1 MRLFAQLSWY
11 FRREWRRYLGAIALL
26 VIIAVL
32 QLIPPKVVGIV
43 VDGVTQQHYTAEK
56 VWMWI
61 GALVL
66 IAVMVYLLRYV
77 WRVLLFGASYQLAV
91 ELRED
96 FYRQLSRQHP
106 AFYLRHRTGDLIA
119 RATNDVDRVVFAAG
133 EGVLTLVDSMVMGCA
148 VLIVMSTQISWQLT
162 LLALL
167 PMPLMALAIKRN
179 GDALHERFRV
189 AQAAFSSLNDRTQES
204 LTSIRMIKAFGLED
218 RQSAQFAA
226 DAADTGAKNM
236 RVARIDARFDPTI
249 YIAIGAANLLAIGG
263 GSWMV
268 IHGSLTL
275 GQLTSFVMYLGLMI
289 WPMLALAWMFN
300 IVERGSAAYGRIRT
314 MLEEA
319 PAVDDGTEAV
329 PAGRGVLQVAIRDF
343 IYPQA
348 SKPSLEQVNF
358 TLQPGQMLGICG
370 PTGAGK
376 STILALLQ
384 RHFDVTHGEI
394 RFHDLPLPIL
404 QLDSWRARLAVV
416 NQTPFLFSDTVAN
429 NIALGKPDATQAQ
442 IERVAQLA
450 SVHDDILR
458 LPQGYETEVGERGV
472 MLSGGQKQ
480 RISIARALL
489 LEAEI
494 LILDDALS
502 AVDGRT
508 EHQILHNLRQWGG
521 RGGRSLSAP
530 TACRR
535 SLRPVK
541 FWYCS
546 MGILPSA
553 AATRRWPCSPA
564 GTATCIDI
572 SSWRPRST
580 RFRRRKRRPWMRS
593 FTELWP
599 TLKRL
604 LAYGSPWR
612 KPLAI
617 AVAMMW
623 IAAAAEVSG
632 PLLISYFIDNMV
644 AKHTLPLKLVA
655 GLAVAYIALQLLAA
669 LLHYNQSLL
678 FNRAAV
684 GVVQQLRSD
693 VMDAALH
700 QPLSEFD
707 TQPVGQLISRVT
719 NDTEVIRDLYVTVVA
734 TVLRSAALIGA
745 MLVAM
750 FSLDW
755 RMALVAIAIFP
766 AVLIVMIIYQRYS
779 TPIVRRVRAWLA
791 DINDGFNEV
800 INGMGVIQQ
809 FRQQARFGERMR
821 EASYAHYLARMQTL
835 RLDGFLLR
843 PLLSL
848 FSSLVLCGLLML
860 FGFSAVGTI
869 EVGVLYA
876 FISYLGRLNEPLIE
890 LTTQQ
895 SMLQQ
900 AVVAGERVFEL
911 MDRPRQAWG
920 TDDAPLSS
928 GRVEIDHLSFAY
940 RGDRLVLQDI
950 TLDIPSRSFVALV
963 GHTGSGKST
972 LASLMMGYYP
982 LTHGEIRIDGR
993 PLASLSH
1000 SALRRGIAMVQQDPV
1015 VLADTFYANV
1025 ALGRDISE
1033 AQVWEALEAVQ
1044 LAAVARSMSDG
1055 LYTQLGEQ
1063 GNNLSVG
1070 QKQLLALARVLVETP
1085 QVLILDEATANID
1098 SGTEQAIQQALTK
1111 VRQHTTLVVIA
1122 HRLSTIVEAD
1132 TILVLHRGQAV
1143 ERGTHQQLL
1152 AAKGRYWQMYQLQLA
1167 GEELAASARE
1177 ESLSA

>member
-11 FRREWRRYLGAIALL
+11 FRREWQRYLGAVALL
-26 VIIAVL
+26 IIIAIL
-32 QLIPPKVVGIV
+32 QLIPPKVVGYV
-43 VDGVTQQHYTAEK
+43 VDGVTEQHYTAAR
-56 VWMWI
+56 VMMWV
-61 GALVL
+61 GTLVL
-66 IAVMVYLLRYV
+66 TAVVVYLLRYV

-106 AFYLRHRTGDLIA
+106 EFYLRHRTGDLIA

-133 EGVLTLVDSMVMGCA
+133 EGVLTLVDSLVMGCA
-148 VLIVMSTQISWQLT
+148 VLIVMSTQISWELT

-167 PMPLMALAIKRN
+167 PMPLMALAINRY
-179 GDALHERFRV
+179 GEQLHERFKL

-204 LTSIRMIKAFGLED
+204 MTSIRMIKAFGLED
-218 RQSAQFAA
+218 RQSALFAA

-249 YIAIGAANLLAIGG
+249 YIAIGMANLLAVGG

-268 IHGSLTL
+268 VRGTMTL
-275 GQLTSFVMYLGLMI
+275 GQLTSFAMYLGLMI

-300 IVERGSAAYGRIRT
+300 IVERGSAAYSRIRA
-314 MLEEA
+314 MLAEV
-319 PAVDDGTEAV
+319 PVVNDGSEPV
-329 PAGRGVLQVAIRDF
+329 PEGPGVLKADIRVF
-343 IYPQA
+343 IYPQTEH
-348 SKPSLEQVNF
+348 PVLENVSF
-358 TLQPGQMLGICG
+358 TLRPGQMLGICG
-370 PTGAGK
+370 PTGSGK
-376 STILALLQ
+376 STILSLIQ
-384 RHFDVTHGEI
+384 RHFDVSEGDI
-394 RFHDLPLPIL
+394 RFHDVSLPRLL
-404 QLDSWRARLAVV
+404 LDDWRSRLAVV
-416 NQTPFLFSDTVAN
+416 SQTPFLFSDTIAN
-429 NIALGKPDATQAQ
+429 NIALGCPTATQDQ
-442 IERVAQLA
+442 IEHVARLA
-450 SVHDDILR
+450 SVHEDILR
-458 LPQGYETEVGERGV
+458 LPQGYDTEVGERGV

-489 LEAEI
+489 LDAEI

-508 EHQILHNLRQWGG
+508 EHQILHNLRQWG
-521 RGGRSLSAP
+521 RGARSSSAR
-530 TACRR
+530 TVCRP
-535 SLRPVK
+535 LPKPVK
-541 FWYCS
+541 FWCFS
-546 MGILPSA
+546 TGILPNVVNMNSSPG
-553 AATRRWPCSPA
+553 RPA
-564 GTATCIDI
+564 GIGICTAIN
-572 SSWRPRST
+572 SLKLR
-580 RFRRRKRRPWMRS
+580 WMRRS
-593 FTELWP
+593 PMRKFGQMWP

-612 KPLAI
+612 KPLSI
-617 AVAMMW
+617 AVLLLW
-623 IAAAAEVSG
+623 IAAIAEVTG

-644 AKHTLPLKLVA
+644 AKSYLPLGLVA
-655 GLAVAYIALQLLAA
+655 GLGVAYVGLQLTAA
-669 LLHYNQSLL
+669 GLHYAQSLL

-684 GVVQQLRSD
+684 GVVQQLRTD
-693 VMDAALH
+693 VMDAALR

-707 TQPVGQLISRVT
+707 TQPVGQVISRVT

-766 AVLIVMIIYQRYS
+766 AVLIVMVIYQRYS
-779 TPIVRRVRAWLA
+779 TPIVRRVRAYLA

-800 INGMGVIQQ
+800 INGMSVIQQ
-809 FRQQARFGERMR
+809 FRQQARFGERMG
-821 EASYAHYLARMQTL
+821 EASRSHYMARMQTL

-848 FSSLVLCGLLML
+848 FSALVLCGLLML
-860 FGFSAVGTI
+860 FGLTTRGTI

-911 MDRPRQAWG
+911 MDRPRQTYG
-920 TDDAPLSS
+920 DDERPLES
-928 GRVEIDHLSFAY
+928 GSIAFDHVSFAY
-940 RGDRLVLQDI
+940 RDDQLVLQDI
-950 TLDIPSRSFVALV
+950 NLEVPSRGFVALV

-972 LASLMMGYYP
+972 LASLLMGYYP
-982 LTHGEIRIDGR
+982 LTQGEIRLDGR
-993 PLASLSH
+993 PLSALSH
-1000 SALRRGIAMVQQDPV
+1000 NALRKGVAMVQQDPV

-1025 ALGRDISE
+1025 TLGRSFTPE
-1033 AQVWEALEAVQ
+1033 QVWEVLETVQ
-1044 LAAVARSMSDG
+1044 LADLARG
-1055 LYTQLGEQ
+1055 LSEGINTRLGEQ

-1070 QKQLLALARVLVETP
+1070 QKQLLALARVLIETP
-1085 QVLILDEATANID
+1085 QVLILDEATASID
-1098 SGTEQAIQQALTK
+1098 SGTEQAIQLALAA
-1111 VRQHTTLVVIA
+1111 VRDRTTLVVIA
-1122 HRLSTIVEAD
+1122 HRLSTIVDAD

-1143 ERGTHQQLL
+1143 ERGTHKALL
-1152 AAKGRYWQMYQLQLA
+1152 EAKGRYWQMYQLQLA
-1167 GEELAASARE
+1167 GDELAASVREE

>member
-1 MRLFAQLSWY
+1 M
-11 FRREWRRYLGAIALL
+11 
-26 VIIAVL
+26 
-32 QLIPPKVVGIV
+32 
-43 VDGVTQQHYTAEK
+43 
-56 VWMWI
+56 
-61 GALVL
+61 
-66 IAVMVYLLRYV
+66 
-77 WRVLLFGASYQLAV
+77 
-91 ELRED
+91 
-96 FYRQLSRQHP
+96 
-106 AFYLRHRTGDLIA
+106 
-119 RATNDVDRVVFAAG
+119 
-133 EGVLTLVDSMVMGCA
+133 
-148 VLIVMSTQISWQLT
+148 
-162 LLALL
+162 
-167 PMPLMALAIKRN
+167 
-179 GDALHERFRV
+179 
-189 AQAAFSSLNDRTQES
+189 
-204 LTSIRMIKAFGLED
+204 
-218 RQSAQFAA
+218 
-226 DAADTGAKNM
+226 
-236 RVARIDARFDPTI
+236 
-249 YIAIGAANLLAIGG
+249 
-263 GSWMV
+263 
-268 IHGSLTL
+268 
-275 GQLTSFVMYLGLMI
+275 
-289 WPMLALAWMFN
+289 
-300 IVERGSAAYGRIRT
+300 
-314 MLEEA
+314 
-319 PAVDDGTEAV
+319 
-329 PAGRGVLQVAIRDF
+329 
-343 IYPQA
+343 
-348 SKPSLEQVNF
+348 
-358 TLQPGQMLGICG
+358 
-370 PTGAGK
+370 
-376 STILALLQ
+376 
-384 RHFDVTHGEI
+384 
-394 RFHDLPLPIL
+394 
-404 QLDSWRARLAVV
+404 V

-508 EHQILHNLRQWGG
+508 EHQILLTCASGG

-541 FWYCS
+541 FWYFS

-655 GLAVAYIALQLLAA
+655 GLAVAYIGLQLLAA

-920 TDDAPLSS
+920 ADDAPLSS

-1070 QKQLLALARVLVETP
+1070 QKQLLALARVLVDTP

-1098 SGTEQAIQQALTK
+1098 SGTEQAIQQALAK